1 MAKNLIQR
9 MQQGGPAIRL
19 EEYVPGKI
27 LEKAV
32 ADTIEY
38 ARYNR
43 DFKEDQ
49 RRFDI
54 EAGLKEDNLAIVQR
68 QADSTSSFQRAQLQ
82 L

>member
-1 MAKNLIQR
+1 MDKNNLIQKL
-9 MQQGGPAIRL
+9 QNGGSVVQL

-43 DFKEDQ
+43 DFE
-49 RRFDI
+49 
-54 EAGLKEDNLAIVQR
+54 EEQR
-68 QADSTSSFQRAQLQ
+68 QFENPCSKNLWKPGEDYYPPKP
-82 L
+82 